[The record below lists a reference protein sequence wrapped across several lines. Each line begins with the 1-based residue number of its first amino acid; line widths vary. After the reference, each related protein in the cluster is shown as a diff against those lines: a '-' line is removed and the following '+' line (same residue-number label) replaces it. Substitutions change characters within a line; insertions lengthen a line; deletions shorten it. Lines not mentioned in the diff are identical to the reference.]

1 MRNLLFLSHRIPYP
15 PDKGE
20 KIRAFHILRHLA
32 RSHRIH
38 LGALIDD
45 PEDWRH
51 LGELRALCADLAC
64 FPISRKRQKLRALI
78 GLRPGRPLT
87 LDYFHSKDLARWV
100 AGKFAAHAIDDVFI
114 YSSAMAPYV
123 MGNALAD
130 GRRVLDLVDL
140 DSEKWTAYAAGARWP
155 MRMVWAREGRTLLA
169 FERRAALFF
178 DRSFLVSQAECQRF
192 AVLAP
197 ETAERVRPLDNG
209 VDLAYFAPTGALDN
223 PFPGAAPAIVFTG
236 TMDYWPNVD
245 AVTWFARAVLPALRK
260 RAVPPEFY
268 IVGAKPGAEVQHLA
282 RQAGVHVTGRVA
294 DTRPYLAHAALVV
307 APLRIARGIQNKV
320 LEAMAMARPVL
331 ASPQAFEGITAMP
344 ERDLLLADGVEQMI
358 VRAASILEGRHPGLG
373 AAARAAVERHYDWNA
388 ALAPLDALFT
398 TAREPSLC
406 A

>member
-1 MRNLLFLSHRIPYP
+1 VRNLLFLSHRVPYP

-32 RSHRIH
+32 RSHHIH

-64 FPISRKRQKLRALI
+64 FPLARGRQKFRALL

-87 LDYFHSKDLARWV
+87 LDYFHSAALARWV
-100 AGKFAAHAIDDVFI
+100 AEKFAAREIDDVFV
-114 YSSAMAPYV
+114 YSSAMAPYA
-123 MGNALAD
+123 MRGTLAG

-140 DSEKWTAYAAGARWP
+140 DSEKWTAYAATARWP
-155 MRMVWAREGRTLLA
+155 RRAVWAREGRTLLA
-169 FERRAALFF
+169 FERQAAAFF
-178 DRSFLVSQAECQRF
+178 DRSFLVSEAECQRF
-192 AVLAP
+192 AELAP
-197 ETAERVRPLDNG
+197 ETARRVRPLNNG
-209 VDLAYFAPTGALDN
+209 VDLTHFDPAHGFEN
-223 PFPGAAPAIVFTG
+223 PFPPAAPAIVFTG

-245 AVTWFARAVLPALRK
+245 AVTWFARRVLPALRE
-260 RAVPPEFY
+260 RAQPPEFY
-268 IVGAKPGAEVQHLA
+268 IVGARPAAELRRLA

-294 DTRPYLAHAALVV
+294 DTRPYIAHAALVV

-331 ASPQAFEGITAMP
+331 ASPQAFEGINAMP
-344 ERDLLLADGVEQMI
+344 ERDLLLADGPEEMI
-358 VRAASILEGRHPGLG
+358 ARAAAVLEGRHPGLG
-373 AAARAAVERHYDWNA
+373 AAARAAVERGYDWAA
-388 ALAPLDALFT
+388 ALAPLDAVFT
-398 TAREPSLC
+398 PAREPSLC